1 MVESAS
7 VRKELGGCQGT
18 VLLLELREDQS
29 RPERMSFEQKC
40 EKAIDPGKI
49 ISGKGTM
56 IDGLK
61 GYAFG

>member
-7 VRKELGGCQGT
+7 VRK
-18 VLLLELREDQS
+18 ELREDQS

-40 EKAIDPGKI
+40 VKRLLI